1 MDGRVHESRNGD
13 GHLLSP
19 DAGDG
24 RIHSFLYGHRRKST
38 TFHIYVVSF
47 LDDYFL
53 YFAVHSIQDAG
64 EGGENILNKRLG
76 GVEKSY
82 ILAYVSTVDGLK

>member
-1 MDGRVHESRNGD
+1 MDSRVHESRNGD

-19 DAGDG
+19 DARDG

-38 TFHIYVVSF
+38 TFHIYVASF

-53 YFAVHSIQDAG
+53 YFDVHSIQDAG
-64 EGGENILNKRLG
+64 EGGENVLKKFG
-76 GVEKSY
+76 GVEKSHS
-82 ILAYVSTVDGLK
+82 LACVYTVDGLK